1 MVCGFPDCVMSC
13 YLNDEPQLCDY
24 GTWNARLGPGA
35 YTLRVDVINSEGLEL
50 QAPLERDFVVTPN
63 LALTTAVANHSW
75 SIYHGPS
82 DILDG
87 DAETYWWSDDMATAG
102 SAELTITLAEE
113 RSINRLRIVTAE
125 EYLQSFDLEVSTD
138 GQNYEIVGSYTTN
151 ANDSAFIE
159 FDPVN
164 ALYVRLGQ
172 NYR

>member
-1 MVCGFPDCVMSC
+1 
-13 YLNDEPQLCDY
+13 
-24 GTWNARLGPGA
+24 
-35 YTLRVDVINSEGLEL
+35 
-50 QAPLERDFVVTPN
+50 
-63 LALTTAVANHSW
+63 
-75 SIYHGPS
+75 
-82 DILDG
+82 
-87 DAETYWWSDDMATAG
+87 MATAG

-138 GQNYEIVGSYTTN
+138 GQNYEIVGSYTTT

-172 NYR
+172 ITAEPDDFNREFGGIVDLAIYESQ